1 MKETRDRGRNNWKN
15 KYKKKKKPRK
25 RGSLPDLADMKN
37 VGNSSSLNGRAVSKA
52 YDKSYDLRR
61 NDMSSRRR
69 FLNIILVVSDCCL
82 LGIQVRNVALLP
94 SCTYKFNLIK
104 VQKCLFC

>member
-1 MKETRDRGRNNWKN
+1 
-15 KYKKKKKPRK
+15 
-25 RGSLPDLADMKN
+25 MKN

-61 NDMSSRRR
+61 NDMSSRRK

-82 LGIQVRNVALLP
+82 LGIQVRNSTLLP
-94 SCTYKFNLIK
+94 NCTHNFNLSK
-104 VQKCLFC
+104 VQKVCFVSTSIVEHFYARIMDYF